1 MERAAD
7 KITGRIRAG
16 EQLAAVGTPPKL
28 AAQAVSPPVFLHVRG
43 GNPRLSKGVREARIT
58 GLPACSGRSRT
69 CRCRPRTVSRFV
81 RG

>member
-1 MERAAD
+1 MARAAD
-7 KITGRIRAG
+7 EVTSRIRAG
-16 EQLAAVGTPPKL
+16 EQLAAVGTPL
-28 AAQAVSPPVFLHVRG
+28 EVATQTVSPPVFLHVRG